1 MTAKFLRLLAILL
14 LLVLVQAG
22 ALASAVLARVPPWW
36 GLLVLPVA
44 ALSWIGLR
52 LVRAAWRRLRRW
64 RSRGA
69 ELPPDAGLVQAWQRA
84 LQRGG
89 AARDGAALPWFL
101 LLGSPGAG
109 KTTALTEAGISSP
122 IAPIHEQSESGEGFG
137 WWYLNRLVVLDCGDC
152 PSERDAPSAIAARW
166 SYHLR
171 MLQRLR
177 RREGVDGVVIALSA
191 RELLQADSQRL
202 AEHARAMR
210 ACLEQLVTSLRQRFP
225 VYVLLTQCD
234 ALYGLDDWARALP
247 QARLD
252 QALGYL
258 DEIDRPGREH
268 DFVDRAFEAMGGR
281 LERLR
286 WRLLAEG
293 DAPAPGLLAFPL
305 ELQALRAPLRAFSD
319 NGLAPHPCLEPL
331 LVRGLFFTSGR
342 QQAPAESRV
351 LGSAASTAPASA
363 GARRGLFLH
372 DLFARVL
379 PAERGLRLPSD
390 AVLRRRRR
398 ARRIGLGVCLLATL
412 AAAAALSSSF
422 VANLQ
427 ALRQLRAAALP
438 PKLAQEPLARRVTY
452 LLQREQAIRRF
463 ENAGERPLAHVTLL
477 GTGWHSL
484 VTQQKQQF
492 VQACRGLPQAYSAT
506 PTPSVQ
512 STTGATVLSLLRRLA
527 VLQAR
532 SEGADLAQLELL
544 APARTAGGA
553 EDALDKA
560 LWRIELAR
568 LAWAPEEKVDQPLL
582 AVRTR
587 LDQIGLDDPSIQ
599 WIQQTPALDGIPALR
614 LGRLLLPGQV
624 PAAGQSLEL
633 APEFTAAGLT
643 HMRALHATWRQLS
656 ARPTQ
661 VEAAWKRFLSEW
673 RTQQLLA
680 LRGVLEP
687 LLSSPPTW
695 QSRTPWRAALPL
707 LAGPDN
713 PDWAIGVQLLQQLP
727 APSAGTADDTT
738 PGAEATWVSALRCL
752 ESWRTQAEA
761 SGAESL
767 LEPLRALSERAS
779 RGIAPSDAAG
789 AATAVREN
797 LRGAAAMREYL
808 KSLSQLA
815 QQLQLGDAQAAAVAA
830 DYQTFGSD
838 PKTTKSLARDAR
850 QELDALD
857 NLLERDVRA
866 PGGPRAASSS
876 PTVAGA
882 QGSGALYPTDALLAA
897 PWRSLMRYAD
907 TAAACTLQRRWQ
919 AEVLWP
925 LQTAATR
932 QDASRQIFGAQG
944 TLWAFVD
951 GPAAPFL
958 RRDAQAYR
966 PTLKTGMGVAF
977 TPRFLDLLNQA
988 ARHRADQQLQIETA
1002 QRVAT
1007 GRETQEKLIQA
1018 QLQQAQGQLG
1028 QARQQAQALQAANST
1043 VTITALPTDVRP
1055 PGAPGVYLTRLS
1067 MRCASGIFDS
1077 SNINLPLQESVT
1089 WNANDCGD
1097 VRLSM
1102 HIGDIVL
1109 QRVYPGPLGF
1119 ADFLADFRSGSRTFT
1134 PQDFPEQAASL
1145 RGLGVQGIVLHYRFG
1160 GADAVLRTAEALRAA
1175 NGRADQAEQTL
1186 KALGERQQLLLRQ
1199 AASAPA
1205 PASAPASAV
1214 WPADGAGAS
1223 LGLPSRITECP
1234 DDPETPAKPT

>member
-36 GLLVLPVA
+36 GLLVLPAA
-44 ALSWIGLR
+44 ALGWIGWR
-52 LVRAAWRRLRRW
+52 LLRAAWRRLRRG
-64 RSRGA
+64 RSSGA
-69 ELPPDAGLVQAWQRA
+69 GQLAPDAGLVQAWQRA
-84 LQRGG
+84 LQHGG

-101 LLGSPGAG
+101 LLGSPGTG

-122 IAPIHEQSESGEGFG
+122 IAPIHEHTESGEGFG

-152 PSERDAPSAIAARW
+152 PCERDVPSAAAARW
-166 SYHLR
+166 NYHLR

-191 RELLQADSQRL
+191 RELLQADTQGL
-202 AEHARAMR
+202 AEHARGLR

-234 ALYGLDDWARALP
+234 ALYGLDDWVRALP

-258 DEIDRPGREH
+258 DEIDRPGGEH
-268 DFVDRAFEAMGGR
+268 DFVDRAFQAVGRR
-281 LERLR
+281 LEHLR
-286 WRLLAEG
+286 WQLLAEG
-293 DAPAPGLLAFPL
+293 HAPAPGLLAFPM
-305 ELQALRAPLRAFSD
+305 ELQALRAPLQAFSD

-342 QQAPAESRV
+342 QQAPAQSRV
-351 LGSAASTAPASA
+351 LGSAAGTARASA

-372 DLFARVL
+372 DVFARVL

-438 PKLAQEPLARRVTY
+438 PTLAKEPLARRVTY

-463 ENAGERPLAHVTLL
+463 EAAGERPLAHLTLL

-484 VTQQKQQF
+484 LTQQKRQF
-492 VQACRGLPQAYSAT
+492 VQACRGLPQADSAT
-506 PTPSVQ
+506 PATSVQ
-512 STTGATVLSLLRRLA
+512 ATTGATVTALLRRLT

-544 APARTAGGA
+544 APARTPGGA
-553 EDALDKA
+553 ENALDDA

-587 LDQIGLDDPSIQ
+587 LDQIGLGDPSIQ
-599 WIQQTPALDGIPALR
+599 WIRQTPALDGIPALR
-614 LGRLLLPGQV
+614 LGRFLLPGEV

-633 APEFTAAGLT
+633 APEFTAAGLA
-643 HMRALHATWRQLS
+643 HMRALHATWRRLS
-656 ARPTQ
+656 ARPAQ
-661 VEAAWKRFLSEW
+661 VEAAWKRFLGEW
-673 RTQQLLA
+673 RTQQRLA
-680 LRGVLEP
+680 LRGLLEAR
-687 LLSSPPTW
+687 LSSPSTW
-695 QSRTPWRAALPL
+695 QGRTPWRAALPL
-707 LAGPDN
+707 LAGPNN
-713 PDWAIGVQLLQQLP
+713 PDWRIGAQLLQQLP
-727 APSAGTADDTT
+727 DSSKGTADD
-738 PGAEATWVSALRCL
+738 PRPDAEAAWVSALRDL

-767 LEPLRALSERAS
+767 LGPLRALGERAS
-779 RGIAPSDAAG
+779 RGIGPQDATG
-789 AATAVREN
+789 AAAVVREN
-797 LRGAAAMREYL
+797 LRGTAAMREYL
-808 KSLSQLA
+808 KSLSLLA

-838 PKTTKSLARDAR
+838 PKTTRSLARDAR
-850 QELDALD
+850 QALDELDR
-857 NLLERDVRA
+857 LLSRDLRA
-866 PGGPRAASSS
+866 PGGPRAASA
-876 PTVAGA
+876 PAAAGGA
-882 QGSGALYPTDALLAA
+882 QGHGALYPTDALLAA
-897 PWRSLMRYAD
+897 PWRNLMRYAD
-907 TAAACTLQRRWQ
+907 TAAACSLQRRWQ

-925 LQTAATR
+925 LQAAATQ
-932 QDASRQIFGAQG
+932 QDALRQIFGAQG

-958 RRDAQAYR
+958 RRDAQAYG
-966 PTLKTGMGVAF
+966 PALKTGLGVAF

-988 ARHRADQQLQIETA
+988 ARQRAAQQLQIETA
-1002 QRVAT
+1002 QRLAT
-1007 GRETQEKLIQA
+1007 GRETQGKLIQA
-1018 QLQQAQGQLG
+1018 QIQQAQGELG
-1028 QARQQAQALQAANST
+1028 QARQQAQALQATSAT

-1055 PGAPGVYLTRLS
+1055 AGAPGVYLTRLS
-1067 MRCASGIFDS
+1067 MRCASGMFDS
-1077 SNINLPLQESVT
+1077 SNINLPLQESAT

-1097 VRLSM
+1097 VRLGV

-1134 PQDFPEQAASL
+1134 PEDFPEQASSL
-1145 RGLGVQGIVLHYRFG
+1145 RGVGVQGIVLHYRFG
-1160 GADAVLRTAEALRAA
+1160 GAEAVLRTAEALRAA
-1175 NGRADQAEQTL
+1175 NSRADQAEQTL
-1186 KALGERQQLLLRQ
+1186 KALGERQQILLRQ
-1199 AASAPA
+1199 AA
-1205 PASAPASAV
+1205 PASAPASAIR
-1214 WPADGAGAS
+1214 PADPAGAS

-1234 DDPETPAKPT
+1234 DAPRTPPKPT